1 MFGRTRPG
9 HIVILDGDRADDC
22 ARLHATG
29 FPHPWDGLDFERLIG
44 GESAFGHAVVETRD
58 PRRMQGFILSR
69 RAADEAEVLTIVV
82 DPSSRRQGVAG
93 RLMRANMEALV
104 RHGVKSWFLEV
115 GETNAPAR
123 KLYANL
129 GFAEVGRRQ
138 GYYRVEGGAPA
149 TALILRRGIG

>member
-1 MFGRTRPG
+1 M
-9 HIVILDGDRADDC
+9 
-22 ARLHATG
+22 
-29 FPHPWDGLDFERLIG
+29 
-44 GESAFGHAVVETRD
+44 
-58 PRRMQGFILSR
+58 LSR

-82 DPSSRRQGVAG
+82 DPSNRRQGVAG
-93 RLMRANMEALV
+93 RLMRANMELLV

-138 GYYRVEGGAPA
+138 GYYRVEGAPPA